1 MSANVRRLTV
11 HLRAFGALAGFTWP
25 LARPQAGAGS
35 PPAGALADSEPLI
48 ERGEQVRD
56 APLRAIHVR
65 PAARAAPLQ
74 ALNPF
79 QSSNRHG

>member
-1 MSANVRRLTV
+1 MSANVRWLTKRYTCALLA
-11 HLRAFGALAGFTWP
+11 HWRASS
-25 LARPQAGAGS
+25 RPQAGAGS

-65 PAARAAPLQ
+65 PAARAARLQ